1 MTLPETPKTPVGVL
15 DRAMAILAVIERGTR
30 SHTEVARLTGLARPT
45 AHRLLKSME
54 SHGLVTYVGGQGFR
68 LGPRLLGLA
77 ATAMRELPLR
87 DLAQPVL
94 ERLARMTG
102 ESAQLFVRDHHRRV
116 CIAVAESRSELR
128 TIVEIGAE
136 LPLTAGSAGKVFLA
150 FGPPALTEE
159 LLASAERITPVT
171 PVGERLERQLATARR
186 VGWASSAG
194 EREPGVGSI
203 SAPVHEPY
211 GALLAVVS
219 LSGPEQRVGRISAKR
234 YAPAVVDAAKE
245 IERALGV

>member
-1 MTLPETPKTPVGVL
+1 
-15 DRAMAILAVIERGTR
+15 
-30 SHTEVARLTGLARPT
+30 
-45 AHRLLKSME
+45 ME

-94 ERLARMTG
+94 DRLARSTG

-116 CIAVAESRSELR
+116 CIAAAESRSELR

-150 FGPPALTEE
+150 FGPPRAHRGAPRDRRSVHAGDTGRRAIGAPARDRTAAGAGRRAREN
-159 LLASAERITPVT
+159 ANRAWDRSARPI
-171 PVGERLERQLATARR
+171 
-186 VGWASSAG
+186 
-194 EREPGVGSI
+194 
-203 SAPVHEPY
+203 HEPY

-234 YAPAVVDAAKE
+234 YAPAVVEAAKE
-245 IERALGV
+245 IEGALGA

>member
-1 MTLPETPKTPVGVL
+1 MGVL
-15 DRAMAILAVIERGTR
+15 DRAMAILAVVEGGAR

-45 AHRLLKSME
+45 AHRLLKAME
-54 SHGLVTYVGGQGFR
+54 AHGLVSYIGGQGYR

-87 DLAQPVL
+87 DLAQPIL
-94 ERLARMTG
+94 ERLARATG
-102 ESAQLFVRDHHRRV
+102 ESAQLFVRDHHKRV

-150 FGPPALTEE
+150 FGPPPLTAE
-159 LLASAERITPVT
+159 LLATADRFTSAT

-186 VGWASSAG
+186 LGWASSAG

-203 SAPVHEPY
+203 SAPVREPY

-219 LSGPEQRVGRISAKR
+219 LSGPEQRMGRISAKR
-234 YAPAVVDAAKE
+234 YAPAVVEAAKE
-245 IERALGV
+245 IERALGA